1 MASCKAGAKEKK
13 MLEPRVGVEPTT
25 CRLRQRHYKA
35 PKLMSFKRFPKFQLS
50 SNQQISAQLLR

>member
-1 MASCKAGAKEKK
+1 M
-13 MLEPRVGVEPTT
+13 EPRVGVEPTT